1 MEKYV
6 NEQTLIKDNAFK
18 SLPEDLIICPIC
30 TLLMIEPVICVN
42 CLNNFCKKCT
52 DKWKKKNNTCPNGCK
67 DAILKTQIEK
77 NRLITKLKFKCIKGC
92 GAEILFTDIKNHYNS
107 NCLEKKEKEKEKNK
121 SGSKL
126 RILKKEEVAKLKKN
140 KKIEYFTS
148 KY

>member
-6 NEQTLIKDNAFK
+6 NEETLIKDDTFK

-30 TLLMIEPVICVN
+30 TLLMIEPVMCLN
-42 CLNNFCKKCT
+42 CLNNFCKNCT
-52 DKWKKKNNTCPNGCK
+52 DGWKKKNNTCPNGCEN
-67 DAILKTQIEK
+67 AILKTQIEK

-107 NCLEKKEKEKEKNK
+107 NCLEKKEKEKNK
-121 SGSKL
+121 SESKL